1 MFLSCQALFPVG
13 VEGHAWAHPT
23 LLPAG
28 WGPAWVGEPQ
38 HLFACFQG
46 CPGGAAALWSPC
58 KGASWQA
65 TLLSST
71 CHCHRASGRV
81 RTVSWHPHLCHG
93 HRQGDCSQNR
103 GLDERMEVSH

>member
-58 KGASWQA
+58 MGANLAGHLALVHLSLSQGFREGEDC
-65 TLLSST
+65 LLAPPPLP
-71 CHCHRASGRV
+71 R
-81 RTVSWHPHLCHG
+81 PPP
-93 HRQGDCSQNR
+93 R
-103 GLDERMEVSH
+103 GLFPKQRA